1 MMIEPRS
8 PKLLRLA
15 TAVAASALFAVAGCG
30 KKDAAPPPPAPPSA
44 DKAAPAAPPTDR
56 AVKIISIKPEVDAL
70 KAGDTVKIA
79 LSASYTVPAQGGLIG
94 IVAQDAKGTLISDK
108 LSPVDGGS
116 GTFVGELEFKVPA
129 TDRVS
134 VLVPLYAKGEDKSST
149 VATHQFAVKTK

>member
-1 MMIEPRS
+1 MMTEPRS

-15 TAVAASALFAVAGCG
+15 TAVAASALFAIAGCG
-30 KKDAAPPPPAPPSA
+30 KKDAAPAAPAPTTS

-94 IVAQDAKGTLISDK
+94 IVAQDAKGALIVDK
-108 LSPVDGGS
+108 LTPVEGGS

-149 VATHQFAVKTK
+149 VATHQFAVKAK

>member
-1 MMIEPRS
+1 MIES
-8 PKLLRLA
+8 CTSKLLRIA
-15 TAVAASALFAVAGCG
+15 TAIAASTLVALAGCG
-30 KKDAAPPPPAPPSA
+30 KKDTTPPPSAQPA
-44 DKAAPAAPPTDR
+44 DKAAPTVPTTDR
-56 AVKIISIKPEVDAL
+56 AIKIISIKPEVDAL

-94 IVAQDAKGTLISDK
+94 IVAQDAKGALIVDK
-108 LSPVDGGS
+108 LTPVDGGS

-149 VATHQFAVKTK
+149 VATHQFAVKAK

>member
-1 MMIEPRS
+1 MIEPCS
-8 PKLLRLA
+8 PKLLRIA
-15 TAVAASALFAVAGCG
+15 TAVAATALFSVAGCG
-30 KKDAAPPPPAPPSA
+30 KKDATPPPAAQPAA
-44 DKAAPAAPPTDR
+44 DKAAPAAATDR
-56 AVKIISIKPEVDAL
+56 AVKIISVKPEVDAL

-94 IVAQDAKGTLISDK
+94 IVAQDAKGTLIADK
-108 LSPVDGGS
+108 LSPVEGGS

-134 VLVPLYAKGEDKSST
+134 LLVPLYAKGEDKSST

>member
-1 MMIEPRS
+1 MIEPRS
-8 PKLLRLA
+8 PKMLRIA

-30 KKDAAPPPPAPPSA
+30 KKEAAPPPSVQPAA
-44 DKAAPAAPPTDR
+44 DKAAAPATDR

-94 IVAQDAKGTLISDK
+94 IVAQDAKGALIVDK
-108 LSPVDGGS
+108 LTPVEGGS

-134 VLVPLYAKGEDKSST
+134 LLVPLYAKGESKSST
-149 VATHQFAVKTK
+149 VATHQFAVKAK

>member
-1 MMIEPRS
+1 MMIEPCS
-8 PKLLRLA
+8 PKLLRIA
-15 TAVAASALFAVAGCG
+15 TAVAASVLFAVAGCG
-30 KKDAAPPPPAPPSA
+30 KKGAAPPPPQASA
-44 DKAAPAAPPTDR
+44 DKAAPAPATDR

-94 IVAQDAKGTLISDK
+94 IVAQDAKGALIVDK
-108 LSPVDGGS
+108 LTPVEGGS

-134 VLVPLYAKGEDKSST
+134 VLVPVYVKGENKSST
-149 VATHQFAVKTK
+149 IATHQFTVKAK

>member
-1 MMIEPRS
+1 MIEFCS
-8 PKLLRLA
+8 PKLLRIA
-15 TAVAASALFAVAGCG
+15 AAVAASALFAVAGCG
-30 KKDAAPPPPAPPSA
+30 KKEAAPPPSTQPAA
-44 DKAAPAAPPTDR
+44 DKASPAPATDR
-56 AVKIISIKPEVDAL
+56 AIKIISVKPEVEAL

-94 IVAQDAKGTLISDK
+94 IVAQDAKGALIVDK
-108 LSPVDGGS
+108 LTPVDGGS

-149 VATHQFAVKTK
+149 VATHQFAVKAK

>member
-1 MMIEPRS
+1 MMNEPCS
-8 PKLLRLA
+8 PKLLRIA

-30 KKDAAPPPPAPPSA
+30 KKEAAPPPSAQPAA
-44 DKAAPAAPPTDR
+44 DKAATAPATDR

-70 KAGDTVKIA
+70 KAGDTVKIV

-94 IVAQDAKGTLISDK
+94 IVAQDAKGTLIVDK
-108 LSPVDGGS
+108 LTPVEGGS

-134 VLVPLYAKGEDKSST
+134 LLVPLYAKGESKSST
-149 VATHQFAVKTK
+149 VATHQFAVKAK

>member
-1 MMIEPRS
+1 MIEPCS
-8 PKLLRLA
+8 PKLLRVA
-15 TAVAASALFAVAGCG
+15 TAVVASTLFAVAGCG
-30 KKDAAPPPPAPPSA
+30 KKDAAPPPPAQPSA
-44 DKAAPAAPPTDR
+44 DKAAPPATDR

-94 IVAQDAKGTLISDK
+94 IVAQDAKGTLIVDK
-108 LSPVDGGS
+108 LTPVEGGS

-134 VLVPLYAKGEDKSST
+134 VLVPLYAKGENKSST
-149 VATHQFAVKTK
+149 IATHQFTVKAK

>member
-1 MMIEPRS
+1 MMIKPRS
-8 PKLLRLA
+8 PKMLRIA
-15 TAVAASALFAVAGCG
+15 TAVAASALFAIAGCG
-30 KKDAAPPPPAPPSA
+30 KKEAAPPPSAQPAA
-44 DKAAPAAPPTDR
+44 DKSVAPATDR

-94 IVAQDAKGTLISDK
+94 IVAQDAKGTLIVDK
-108 LSPVDGGS
+108 LTPVEGGS

-134 VLVPLYAKGEDKSST
+134 LLVPLYAKGESKSST
-149 VATHQFAVKTK
+149 VATHQFAVKAK